1 MPTFQVV
8 SRSVQ
13 SISLPK
19 KRPTRMRKWWYNIL
33 RIVCGALVIVAIAN
47 LLFIFG
53 LSILFFL
60 LLPVCLSLIWTPSQL
75 SKLFHGS
82 LLYGVL
88 TIGLAIIYYSA
99 ITGIELLIHTPGF
112 GLLFRYHGPPVSL
125 IIVVTTTLAWA
136 IILAPLHSF
145 AQTLIERRFNVR
157 DREVRKA
164 IEEFTATL
172 REEIDLNHLN
182 DRFLAVIQRTMQSYS
197 VSLWTRTTDELRK
210 QSDAMELI
218 NVSDNDPLMAYV
230 LSHSS
235 TLKID
240 RLHLDS
246 TVLQQMKRSGAEIIL
261 PLASQG
267 ELLGLLI
274 LGLHLKGEAYTREEC
289 IILDTLAP
297 QVAPA
302 LRVAQMVQVQQSQVS
317 EHERIEQELRT
328 AQEIQHTFLPKE
340 VPAILG
346 WQLEPYYQS
355 AREVGGDFYD
365 FLPFEDGR
373 LGLVIGDVSGK
384 GIPAALIMT
393 ATRTML
399 RTAAQETASPGEV
412 FTRANEL
419 LYTEIPSKMFVTCFF
434 AILDPTSGFMRF
446 SNAGHDL
453 PYRHNKDGVS
463 ELRATGMPLGLM
475 PGSLYEEHEITI
487 ATGDCLLFYTDG
499 LVEAHNPH
507 REMFGFPRLKT
518 LFEEHSD
525 STTLFTF
532 LLGELKCFTGEA
544 WEQEDD
550 ITMVTLQRTPL

>member
-1 MPTFQVV
+1 MHAFQVV

-13 SISLPK
+13 SSGSPK
-19 KRPTRMRKWWYNIL
+19 KRPTRMRKWGYNIL
-33 RIVCGALVIVAIAN
+33 RIVCGGLIIVAIAN

-75 SKLFHGS
+75 SKLLHGT
-82 LLYGVL
+82 LLYSVF

-172 REEIDLNHLN
+172 REEIDLNHLI
-182 DRFLAVIQRTMQSYS
+182 DRFLTVVQRTIKPYS
-197 VSLWTRTTDELRK
+197 VALWTRTTNEQQK
-210 QSDAMELI
+210 QSDSIEMIKVA
-218 NVSDNDPLMAYV
+218 NDDPLIAYV
-230 LSHSS
+230 LSHSN
-235 TLKID
+235 TLEID

-246 TVLQQMKRSGAEIIL
+246 PVLQQLKRNGAEIIL

-302 LRVAQMVQVQQSQVS
+302 LRVAQMVQIQQAQVS

-328 AQEIQHTFLPKE
+328 AREIQHTFLPKD
-340 VPAILG
+340 VPSVCG
-346 WQLEPYYQS
+346 WHIISYYQS

-373 LGLVIGDVSGK
+373 LGLVIGDVAGK
-384 GIPAALIMT
+384 GIPAALVMT

-412 FTRANEL
+412 FARANEL

-434 AILDPTSGFMRF
+434 AVLDPTSGFIRY

-453 PYRHNKDGVS
+453 PYRYCKGGVS

-475 PGSLYEEHEITI
+475 PDSLYEEHEVTI
-487 ATGDCLLFYTDG
+487 ASGESLLFYTDG
-499 LVEAHNPH
+499 LVEAHNPR

-518 LFEEHSD
+518 LLEEHSD
-525 STTLFTF
+525 GSSLFT
-532 LLGELKCFTGEA
+532 LLLSELKSFTGEA

-550 ITMVTLQRTPL
+550 ITMVTLQRTDL

>member
-13 SISLPK
+13 SSGSPK
-19 KRPTRMRKWWYNIL
+19 KRPTRMRKWLYNIL
-33 RIVCGALVIVAIAN
+33 RIVCGGLIIVAIAN

-75 SKLFHGS
+75 SKLLHGT
-82 LLYGVL
+82 LLYSVF

-182 DRFLAVIQRTMQSYS
+182 DRFLAVIQRTMQPYS
-197 VSLWTRTTDELRK
+197 LSLWTRTTIEQLK
-210 QSDAMELI
+210 QSGAMELI
-218 NVSDNDPLMAYV
+218 NVADDDPLMAYV
-230 LSHSS
+230 LSHSN
-235 TLKID
+235 TLEID
-240 RLHLDS
+240 RLQLDS
-246 TVLQQMKRSGAEIIL
+246 PVLQQMKLRGAEIIL

-274 LGLHLKGEAYTREEC
+274 LGSHQKGDAYTREEC
-289 IILDTLAP
+289 ILLDTLAP

-302 LRVAQMVQVQQSQVS
+302 LRVAQMVQAQQAQVS

-340 VPAILG
+340 VPDVCG
-346 WQLEPYYQS
+346 WRIVPYYQS

-373 LGLVIGDVSGK
+373 LGLVIGDVAGK
-384 GIPAALIMT
+384 GIPAALVMT

-399 RTAAQETASPGEV
+399 RTAAQETESPGEV
-412 FTRANEL
+412 FARANEL

-434 AILDPTSGFMRF
+434 AVLDPTSGFMRY

-453 PYRHNKDGVS
+453 PYRHCKEGVS

-475 PGSLYEEHEITI
+475 LGSHYDEHE
-487 ATGDCLLFYTDG
+487 
-499 LVEAHNPH
+499 
-507 REMFGFPRLKT
+507 
-518 LFEEHSD
+518 
-525 STTLFTF
+525 
-532 LLGELKCFTGEA
+532 
-544 WEQEDD
+544 
-550 ITMVTLQRTPL
+550 VTLIWRKPSVLYRRPG